1 MALPPIHRVDH
12 TPVYVLS
19 VDSAWDADRIQY
31 ELDVVKQKREPEPGR
46 DPVPCERV
54 GDHPIIRYHNGA
66 SRCDL
71 ETVRQYLREEEA
83 PVRFVLRRL
92 SLVEWT
98 SCGGMVNAL
107 ARGIWALQRSLVRIE
122 GAEIKLAR
130 GGGTDSSPLDAGD
143 IARLRELC
151 GDDEFEALCAMS
163 ISISQELLDHE
174 KKP

>member
-1 MALPPIHRVDH
+1 
-12 TPVYVLS
+12 
-19 VDSAWDADRIQY
+19 
-31 ELDVVKQKREPEPGR
+31 
-46 DPVPCERV
+46 
-54 GDHPIIRYHNGA
+54 
-66 SRCDL
+66 
-71 ETVRQYLREEEA
+71 VRQYLREEEA